1 MFIWFLIRLGKIKT
15 VKDQVR
21 RTLPTF
27 LLAKFLAQFGEDVRQ
42 ALFGERFHGEAVTL
56 KETGH
61 RFVCFEEIKS
71 CQRRETETGSRGML
85 EV

>member
-1 MFIWFLIRLGKIKT
+1 MLRIPTHVGYLVSDPTWKDIKT

-27 LLAKFLAQFGEDVRQ
+27 LLAKFLTQFGEDVRQ

-61 RFVCFEEIKS
+61 RFVCFEGNQKLS
-71 CQRRETETGSRGML
+71 AT
-85 EV
+85 